1 MNYTIQGAIVIL
13 FIYGAIMFWRNTT
26 QKANASP
33 KMRLER
39 YKAILVKELHNPD
52 TDSLVKDIGLKSGLL
67 YQVIRY
73 LVLVGWAVYLI
84 YQSISTK
91 TDQIMPITFWLLA
104 FLISSPRRTFF
115 KKDSPFFILVSKIQK
130 IKQQKLNLEIYRC
143 LSQLKNMAVAKSK
156 KSYSAD
162 SIIFE
167 LAKYTVHAKPIFN
180 RMLGYW
186 YEGRYEEATN
196 YFTEA
201 IGTKEAT
208 ALASLLSKI
217 DYLKPTEF
225 LSQIELYQ
233 ASAKDDRKTSSH
245 NAKENRSNLL
255 YTMVMASGILIFINL
270 IVVTIGVD
278 YKLSNFFI
286 F

>member
-1 MNYTIQGAIVIL
+1 MDYAIQGIILVL
-13 FIYGAIMFWRNTT
+13 FIFGATMFWRNVTR
-26 QKANASP
+26 KVSASP
-33 KMRLER
+33 KMRLDR
-39 YKAILVKELHNPD
+39 YKAIFAKGLQNSETDLLVK
-52 TDSLVKDIGLKSGLL
+52 SLGLNSGLI

-73 LVLVGWAVYLI
+73 TFLIGWAGFLVYRG
-84 YQSISTK
+84 STSNV
-91 TDQIMPITFWLLA
+91 DILLPITFWLLA

-115 KKDSPFFILVSKIQK
+115 KKDSPFFILVNQIQK
-130 IKQQKLNLEIYRC
+130 IKRQKLNLEVYRC
-143 LSQLKNMAVAKSK
+143 LSQLKNIAVAKSR

-162 SIIFE
+162 AIIFE
-167 LAKYTVHAKPIFN
+167 LGKYTVHAKPIFN

-186 YEGRYEEATN
+186 YEGRYEEASS

-201 IGTKEAT
+201 IGTKEAS

-217 DYLKPTEF
+217 DYIKPAEF

-233 ASAKDDRKTSSH
+233 ASAKDDRKTAAQ

-278 YKLSNFFI
+278 YKLTNFFI

>member
-1 MNYTIQGAIVIL
+1 MDYAIQGIILVL
-13 FIYGAIMFWRNTT
+13 FIFGATMFWRNVTR
-26 QKANASP
+26 KVSGSP
-33 KMRLER
+33 KMRLDR
-39 YKAILVKELHNPD
+39 YKAILAKGLQNSE
-52 TDSLVKDIGLKSGLL
+52 TDLLVKSLGLNSGLI

-73 LVLVGWAVYLI
+73 TFLIGWAGFLVYRG
-84 YQSISTK
+84 STSNV
-91 TDQIMPITFWLLA
+91 DILLPITFWLLA

-115 KKDSPFFILVSKIQK
+115 KKDSPFFILVNQIQK
-130 IKQQKLNLEIYRC
+130 IKRQKLNLEVYRC
-143 LSQLKNMAVAKSK
+143 LSQLKNIAVAKSR
-156 KSYSAD
+156 KSYSTDA
-162 SIIFE
+162 IIFE
-167 LAKYTVHAKPIFN
+167 LGKYTVHAKPIFN

-186 YEGRYEEATN
+186 YEGRYEEASS

-201 IGTKEAT
+201 IGTKESS

-217 DYLKPTEF
+217 DYIKPAEF

-233 ASAKDDRKTSSH
+233 AAAQDDRKTAAQ

-255 YTMVMASGILIFINL
+255 YTIVMASGILIFINL

-278 YKLSNFFI
+278 YKLTNFFI